1 MITLLPFLTT
11 VLPCPALLPR
21 AHNPTPNP
29 ENPTALPPAHNTHAP
44 RPTPQ
49 AVDQVFTF
57 ERWNRHRRSYRYAKH
72 LANMFS
78 SRVFRQLLGPVLAVM
93 ALALFVGVY
102 ETLVNVR
109 RARSLHM
116 QLGDG

>member
-1 MITLLPFLTT
+1 MHFIKTYSSRLGQRRPLLVLLPSCAAALHAH
-11 VLPCPALLPR
+11 LPHPLSHAL
-21 AHNPTPNP
+21 
-29 ENPTALPPAHNTHAP
+29 
-44 RPTPQ
+44 Q

-109 RARSLHM
+109 RTRSLHIN
-116 QLGDG
+116 LGGG